1 MSERVSTRVGYSRST
16 SSVSLDGYR
25 KIFMNGSVDLPAES
39 NLLSLKSVYT
49 DEIPTLVTF
58 VGSGDIPMA
67 HAVVFIEILSKNIVV
82 VFSYLGS
89 KCALVVDNVLVKG
102 WSKLP
107 GFGLTLF

>member
-1 MSERVSTRVGYSRST
+1 MSERVSIRVGYSRST
-16 SSVSLDGYR
+16 STVSLDGYR
-25 KIFMNGSVDLPAES
+25 EIIINGSGDLPAES
-39 NLLSLKSVYT
+39 SFLSLKSVYT
-49 DEIPTLVTF
+49 DEIPTLVTT
-58 VGSGDIPMA
+58 VGVGLIPMA
-67 HAVVFIEILSKNIVV
+67 HTVVFNEILSKNIFV